1 MRSFLPYDLAMENAD
16 SILTL
21 TIDTKKPIELDA
33 FVGAFTSLA
42 EEFRRELRSGHP
54 DADADATIYVKEVR
68 KGSYEADLLPIIA
81 TAAPFIAHM
90 DSLLIVEQFVAAWGR
105 KIRALVSGDL
115 GDWRPNKSELAT
127 LANAT
132 QAIATDPDASSTLK
146 AVRFRDNKREV
157 EAEFVFN
164 TEDAVKA
171 QKTIDAE
178 YRELERAK
186 HAEYERVLL
195 VFTRSDVGSVI
206 LGKKSGER
214 VRIEEISPRP
224 LALMYASDLA
234 EQRIKHE
241 IREGEDNIYKKGFVV
256 DVNVR
261 LVNGKPS
268 VYAVTQVH
276 EIIELPDDD
285 EE

>member
-1 MRSFLPYDLAMENAD
+1 MDP
-16 SILTL
+16 
-21 TIDTKKPIELDA
+21 
-33 FVGAFTSLA
+33 
-42 EEFRRELRSGHP
+42 RE
-54 DADADATIYVKEVR
+54 
-68 KGSYEADLLPIIA
+68 
-81 TAAPFIAHM
+81 
-90 DSLLIVEQFVAAWGR
+90 